1 MGRTLSGL
9 VGGLLALALV
19 LFVAVPLG
27 AVLVKSVHLEAP
39 LPPEEMRR
47 VVLGALDHLT
57 PDERATQLA
66 RWQQTLDPRARME
79 TTAATL
85 ENLGQAVG
93 WDRKGAFDDQIA
105 AAKEAVAALDPT
117 LAARFEAEFTLQM
130 VILHKRV
137 PLAFRL
143 QDRLDPPAFETLRS
157 GTRPGFSFRLHAE
170 FLTSPH
176 LVKAAW
182 NSLLVS
188 AVTTV
193 LAVTLAFALV
203 YGLRRGVVPMP
214 GVVRALILLPLVS
227 PPVIMAFAAIL
238 LFGRQGLVTRHLLDS
253 GLGLVEADTFNLYG
267 FWGVVVAMVL
277 SYLPHAAIV
286 LDDVLARH
294 GGPLEEAAASQGAGP
309 GQIFCH
315 VTLPLARP
323 GILGA
328 ALVVFIQSMTDFG
341 NPLVIGRGFPVLA
354 GVVYTEITGFQNL
367 ALAAALCLWLI
378 LPGLVG
384 YALFVKLGA
393 SRRFAT
399 QASDARPPELPV
411 PPMARRALR
420 GTALVTALAVLLFY
434 GVVLAGSL
442 TRVWGID
449 YTPTLDHFRLEPE
462 FESSFARNLGLP
474 LVWSSLEIA
483 GMAAFLGGFVSLAI
497 AYLAER
503 SPLPGRQL
511 LGLAAVLP
519 GVVPGVLFGLGYLVA
534 FNAPFGEKA
543 LSLSGGAAILVINI
557 LFANIYVGVLAGR
570 ATLQRLDRAIDD
582 AAASLGASL
591 AQTFWYVTLPL
602 LGRVFVLATL
612 YIFVH
617 GMVTLSGVMFLVSPD
632 HMLASVGILMHA
644 EGGRYGIACAMTV
657 AIMLIVLVV
666 LGLLRLAASRPALAM
681 VAWPGA
687 GPNAALGRA

>member
-1 MGRTLSGL
+1 MNRALSGL
-9 VGGLLALALV
+9 VGSLLALALF

-27 AVLVKSVHLEAP
+27 AVLIKSVHLEEP
-39 LPPEEMRR
+39 LPAAEMRQ
-47 VVLGALDHLT
+47 VVRAALDKIEPQARAAQL
-57 PDERATQLA
+57 ERWLKS
-66 RWQQTLDPRARME
+66 LDAKARME
-79 TTAATL
+79 TVAATL
-85 ENLGQAVG
+85 IYLDRPVG
-93 WDRKGAFDDQIA
+93 WDRKGAFEMQIEA
-105 AAKEAVAALDPT
+105 AEKAVAALEPG
-117 LAARFEAEFTLQM
+117 LRSRFEAEFPYQM

-137 PLAFRL
+137 PLAFRIKD
-143 QDRLDPPAFETLRS
+143 QIPPAEFETLRS
-157 GTRPGFSFRLHAE
+157 GTRPGFSLRLHTE
-170 FLTSPH
+170 FLTTPH

-182 NSLLVS
+182 NSVLVS
-188 AVTTV
+188 TVTTV
-193 LAVTLAFALV
+193 IAVTLAFALV

-214 GVVRALILLPLVS
+214 GAVRALVLLPLVS

-238 LFGRQGLVTRHLLDS
+238 LFGRQGLITRRLLD
-253 GLGLVEADTFNLYG
+253 GTLGLVEADSFNLYG

-277 SYLPHAAIV
+277 SYLPHAYIV

-309 GQIFCH
+309 AQIFLH

-367 ALAAALCLWLI
+367 AQAAALCLWLI

-399 QASDARPPELPV
+399 QASSARPPELPV
-411 PPMARRALR
+411 PVMARRSLQGAALF
-420 GTALVTALAVLLFY
+420 TALAVVLFY

-449 YTPTLDHFRLEPE
+449 STPTLDHFRLDPE

-483 GMAAFLGGFVSLAI
+483 GMAALLGGFVSLAI

-503 SPLPGRQL
+503 SPLRGRQA

-534 FNAPFGEKA
+534 FNAPFGEKG
-543 LSLSGGAAILVINI
+543 LSLSGGAAILVLNI

-570 ATLQRLDRAIDD
+570 ATLQRLDRAIDE

-617 GMVTLSGVMFLVSPD
+617 GMVTLSGVMFLVSP
-632 HMLASVGILMHA
+632 
-644 EGGRYGIACAMTV
+644 
-657 AIMLIVLVV
+657 
-666 LGLLRLAASRPALAM
+666 
-681 VAWPGA
+681 
-687 GPNAALGRA
+687 